1 MKFRTEITPS
11 PLRRPIGWQERI
23 LAVGSCFAEEIAR
36 RLAASKFHIVINPSG
51 VLFNPASIARA
62 MERWSREELFDRE
75 EVRCSVVDGQR
86 WFHYDLHGSFSE
98 ASPEALLRRAESALR
113 AGSQALREADRVLV
127 TFGTAWVYELRETG
141 CVVANCHRQPRDL
154 FTRRR
159 LSVEEIVAQWSL
171 LIEGPLRG
179 KQVLMTLSPIRH
191 LADGAEENSL
201 SKATLRLAIAE
212 LCDRFPEV
220 EYFPAYELLM
230 DDLRDYRFYGED
242 LVHPSSQAADY
253 VWEKF
258 AEAALDPALREA
270 LPRLEEIRKAMAH
283 RPLHP
288 ESEAYRAFCSAALR
302 KVLSLEEI
310 YRIDLSEEKAFFAEK
325 ID

>member
-36 RLAASKFHIVINPSG
+36 RLAASKFHITINPSG

-62 MERWSREELFDRE
+62 IERWSREEPYEFDEFRKSLVGE
-75 EVRCSVVDGQR
+75 EQ
-86 WFHYDLHGSFSE
+86 WFHYELHGRFSE
-98 ASPEALLRRAESALR
+98 ASPERLLERADLVLR
-113 AGSQALREADRVLV
+113 TGSKALREADRVLV

-141 CVVANCHRQPRDL
+141 SVVANCHRQPRDL

-159 LSVEEIVAQWSL
+159 LSVEEIVAQWSG

-179 KQVLMTLSPIRH
+179 KQILMTLSPIRH

-230 DDLRDYRFYGED
+230 DDLRDYRFYGDD
-242 LVHPSSQAADY
+242 LVHPSSQAVSY

-258 AEAALDPALREA
+258 VEAALDPALREA
-270 LPRLEEIRKAMAH
+270 LLRLEEIRKAMAH

-302 KVLSLEEI
+302 KVLSLEET

>member
-1 MKFRTEITPS
+1 MKFRTEITPA
-11 PLRRPIGWQERI
+11 PLLRPIGWQERI
-23 LAVGSCFAEEIAR
+23 LAVGSCFSEEIAG
-36 RLAASKFHIVINPSG
+36 RLAASKFHIAINPSG
-51 VLFNPASIARA
+51 VLFNPASIACA
-62 MERWSREELFDRE
+62 MERWSREELFDLE

-98 ASPEALLRRAESALR
+98 ASPEALLRRAECTLR
-113 AGSQALREADRVLV
+113 EGSQALREADRLLV

-141 CVVANCHRQPRDL
+141 SVVANCHRQPQAL

-179 KQVLMTLSPIRH
+179 KQILMTLSPIRH

-212 LCDRFPEV
+212 LCERFPEV

-230 DDLRDYRFYGED
+230 DDLRDYRFYGDD
-242 LVHPSSQAADY
+242 LVHPSSQAVSY

-258 AEAALDPALREA
+258 VEAALDPMLREA
-270 LPRLEEIRKAMAH
+270 LPRLEEIRKAIAH

-302 KVLSLEEI
+302 KVLSLEAA
-310 YRIDLSEEKAFFAEK
+310 YKIDLSEEKAFFAEK